1 MRVLGVDGGQS
12 AIRVR
17 LSDDERVV
25 EVEGVSHGE
34 GDVVTAVG
42 DAVGRGWRDAGSEA
56 VDRVVL
62 GLTTAPSNAADAD
75 RLCAL
80 VAAATGAHDVLLA
93 DDAVTAHAGAL
104 SMGWGISV
112 VAGTGVA
119 SLALPQEDADGEARI
134 LGGHG
139 YLIGDEG
146 GAFWIGSRGINA
158 VLRAEDGRGEA
169 TALGAAAERRF
180 GPLAD
185 LHVRLH
191 EADRPV
197 NAIAHFAPEVLD
209 AAAAGDPVAAAIA
222 EAAANELVLVLA
234 AAAARA
240 GGPDR
245 SPAIPTALGGR
256 LLAPGTELRRRLDD
270 AIVRARLPLVPRSA
284 DATALDGAVLLGC
297 SPVHRYGT
305 LVHRWPGGPA

>member
-25 EVEGVSHGE
+25 AIEGVSHGE
-34 GDVVTAVG
+34 GDVVAAVAE
-42 DAVGRGWRDAGSEA
+42 AVGRGWRDAGSEA
-56 VDRVVL
+56 IDRVAL
-62 GLTTAPSNAADAD
+62 GLTTAPSAAADAD
-75 RLCAL
+75 RLCSL
-80 VAAATGAHDVLLA
+80 VAAATGARDVLLA

-119 SLALPQEDADGEARI
+119 SLALPEDGEARI

-139 YLIGDEG
+139 YLLGDEG

-158 VLRAEDGRGEA
+158 ALRAGDGRGEA

-191 EADRPV
+191 EGDRPV
-197 NAIAHFAPEVLD
+197 NAIAHFAPDVLD

-234 AAAARA
+234 AAAAWA

-245 SPAIPTALGGR
+245 QPAIPTALGGR
-256 LLAPGTELRRRLDD
+256 LLAPGSELRRRLDD
-270 AIVRARLPLVPRSA
+270 AIVRARLPLAARSA
-284 DATALDGAVLLGC
+284 DATALDGAVLLGL

>member
-25 EVEGVSHGE
+25 EVAGVSHGE
-34 GDVVTAVG
+34 GDVVAVVA
-42 DAVGRGWRDAGSEA
+42 DAVFRGWRDAGSEA

-62 GLTTAPSNAADAD
+62 GLTTAPSGKADAD

-80 VAAATGAHDVLLA
+80 AAAATGARHVLLA

-119 SLALPQEDADGEARI
+119 SLVLPEDGEARI

-139 YLIGDEG
+139 YLLGDEG
-146 GAFWIGSRGINA
+146 GAFWIGSRGLNA

-169 TALGAAAERRF
+169 TALSAAAERTF

-197 NAIAHFAPEVLD
+197 NAIAHFAPDVLG
-209 AAAAGDPVAAAIA
+209 AAAAGDTVAAAIA

-234 AAAARA
+234 AAAALA

-245 SPAIPTALGGR
+245 NRDIPTALGGR

-270 AIVRARLPLVPRSA
+270 AIGRARLPLVPRSA
-284 DATALDGAVLLGC
+284 DATALDGAVLLGL
-297 SPVHRYGT
+297 SPMNRYGT